1 MQVVGEERRVIIG
14 VMRGTR
20 AIEVAGRARPAA
32 NRFTVE
38 SGRDLPGQASP
49 GEGETH
55 SETKTGLA
63 LAHGTGLHCTGLK
76 CKYYCPHRLQAPPP
90 WLAAQFPVSCQS
102 VRRNLLTE
110 LSSIWTVGR
119 AG

>member
-63 LAHGTGLHCTGLK
+63 LALHCTGL
-76 CKYYCPHRLQAPPP
+76 H
-90 WLAAQFPVSCQS
+90 
-102 VRRNLLTE
+102 
-110 LSSIWTVGR
+110 
-119 AG
+119 